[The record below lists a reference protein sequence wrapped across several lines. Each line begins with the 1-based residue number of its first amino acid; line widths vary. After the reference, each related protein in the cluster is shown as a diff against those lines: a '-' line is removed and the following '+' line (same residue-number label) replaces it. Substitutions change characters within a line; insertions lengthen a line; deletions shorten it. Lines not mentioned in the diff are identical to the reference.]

1 MSTWKFTTN
10 CLFDCTSV
18 IKSSGSHKR
27 VLSTGVEQLCA
38 PLSAKLIYLCRPA
51 LQRPNWATRYDCHD
65 APCAKT
71 WAKRRVFSFM
81 EAMSSYGSWLW
92 LICKAS
98 SIMRRFFFFLVL
110 CFVSHLRS
118 FVCRRRPRHHNQWKM
133 TKSKQSVPMFHRKQI
148 ENRQNNIRMN
158 GCRVLEGNFN
168 LAGYFWLS

>member
-1 MSTWKFTTN
+1 MWPAAESHMSTWKFTAN

-98 SIMRRFFFFLVL
+98 SIMRRFFFFWYFVL
-110 CFVSHLRS
+110 CLICAVLFAGAGHGTTINEKWPKVSK
-118 FVCRRRPRHHNQWKM
+118 VCQC
-133 TKSKQSVPMFHRKQI
+133 FI
-148 ENRQNNIRMN
+148 ANR
-158 GCRVLEGNFN
+158 
-168 LAGYFWLS
+168 